1 MTGNGKLKTEN
12 RYAMIPYC
20 SICWDDNKVKLL
32 DQRLLP
38 QEEIYLE
45 ITDYHD
51 IIEAIRTLA
60 IRGAPAIGVAAAM
73 GAALGALELQT
84 DDPREFHQRFADICQ
99 EIAQARPTAVNL
111 FWALERMQGVAAT
124 HAGEPVASLKERLAR
139 QAQVILKEDDTT
151 NRRLAQHGQV
161 LIKDGHQVLTH
172 CNTGA
177 LATGA
182 YGTALGVMRAAWE
195 AGKRFS
201 VWVDETRPL
210 LQGARLTTW
219 ELGKIG
225 IPYTLIP
232 DGAAAALMQKG
243 QVHLIIVGADRIA
256 ANGDTANKI
265 GTYSLAVLARH
276 HSVPFYV
283 AAPLSTFDFSLATG
297 AQIPVEERA
306 AEEITRFRSE
316 TVAPAEAQALN
327 LAFDVTPY
335 ELISGIITERG
346 IAEQPLATG
355 IKYLRSARD

>member
-1 MTGNGKLKTEN
+1 
-12 RYAMIPYC
+12 MIPYC
-20 SICWDDNKVKLL
+20 SICWDDNKVRLL

-38 QEEIYLE
+38 QEEIYVE
-45 ITDYHD
+45 ITDYRD
-51 IIEAIRTLA
+51 IITAIRTLA

-73 GAALGALELQT
+73 GAALGALALDT
-84 DDPREFHQRFADICQ
+84 DDPQEFQRRFGEICR

-111 FWALERMQGVAAT
+111 FWALDRMQKVARENVGVS
-124 HAGEPVASLKERLAR
+124 VAELKARLVAE
-139 QAQVILKEDDTT
+139 AQTMLKEDDTL

-161 LIKDGHQVLTH
+161 IIHDGHRVLTH

-195 AGKRFS
+195 AGKRFT

-219 ELGKIG
+219 ELGKLG

-232 DGAAAALMQKG
+232 DGAAATLMHQG
-243 QVHLIIVGADRIA
+243 RVDLVIVGADRIA

-276 HSVPFYV
+276 HGVPFYV
-283 AAPLSTFDFSLATG
+283 AAPLSTFDFTLPDG
-297 AQIPVEERA
+297 GHIPVEERGP
-306 AEEITRFRSE
+306 EEVTRVFGRE
-316 TVAPAEAQALN
+316 VAPVEAPALN
-327 LAFDVTPY
+327 LAFDVTPN
-335 ELISGIITERG
+335 ELISGIITEAG
-346 IAEQPLATG
+346 IATPPYASSLKAWRQASRPEPTG
-355 IKYLRSARD
+355 